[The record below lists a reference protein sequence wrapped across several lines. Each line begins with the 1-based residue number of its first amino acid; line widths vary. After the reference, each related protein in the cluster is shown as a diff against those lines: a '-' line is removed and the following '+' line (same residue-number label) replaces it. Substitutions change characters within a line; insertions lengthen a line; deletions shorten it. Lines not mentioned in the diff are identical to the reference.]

1 MSDETSLQEIADLFE
16 TAGLE
21 KSVNF
26 SGNLD
31 LKFMLKMLT
40 VIYDNFQG
48 GLFFS
53 THGVLKVPY
62 VLDKREAVKINFSE
76 ENQSFQILSKDKIE
90 IKPFESIRIG
100 LNFEFL
106 LDQYVIFEQN
116 EDFSSLSCDIQHQNP
131 SHYIYTNMI
140 LHNFSNQILI
150 LQADTLLG
158 SLVIKSL
165 QSKFTYIPIPV
176 SNISFDQI
184 TQQMQKN
191 TDFNLRLN
199 LSDKIVRWWQI

>member
-1 MSDETSLQEIADLFE
+1 MFYFLKKGKILSDETSLQEIADLFE

-21 KSVNF
+21 KVVNF

-40 VIYDNFQG
+40 VIYDTLQG

-62 VLDKREAVKINFSE
+62 VLDNREAVKINFSE

-106 LDQYVIFEQN
+106 LEQYVIFE
-116 EDFSSLSCDIQHQNP
+116 
-131 SHYIYTNMI
+131 
-140 LHNFSNQILI
+140 
-150 LQADTLLG
+150 
-158 SLVIKSL
+158 
-165 QSKFTYIPIPV
+165 
-176 SNISFDQI
+176 
-184 TQQMQKN
+184 
-191 TDFNLRLN
+191 
-199 LSDKIVRWWQI
+199 

>member
-1 MSDETSLQEIADLFE
+1 MFYFLKKGKIFSDETSLQEIADLFE

-21 KSVNF
+21 KVFNF

-31 LKFMLKMLT
+31 LKFMLKMLA
-40 VIYDNFQG
+40 VIYDTLQG

-62 VLDKREAVKINFSE
+62 VLDNREAVKINFSE

-116 EDFSSLSCDIQHQNP
+116 EDLSSLSCDIQHQNP
-131 SHYIYTNMI
+131 SHYIYTNMN
-140 LHNFSNQILI
+140 LHNFSNQMLI
-150 LQADTLLG
+150 LQTDTLLG

-165 QSKFTYIPIPV
+165 QSKFT
-176 SNISFDQI
+176 
-184 TQQMQKN
+184 
-191 TDFNLRLN
+191 
-199 LSDKIVRWWQI
+199 